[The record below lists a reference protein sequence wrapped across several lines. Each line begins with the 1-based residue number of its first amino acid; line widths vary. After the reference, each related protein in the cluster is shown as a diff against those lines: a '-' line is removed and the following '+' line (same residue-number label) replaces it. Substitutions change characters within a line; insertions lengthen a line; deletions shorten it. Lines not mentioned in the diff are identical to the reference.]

1 MNRDKVMTF
10 LKKSLRFLP
19 DKSYIKLYY
28 RLRVGRKLNMGNPTT
43 LNEKLQWMKFNY
55 RFPLQT
61 IVSDKYLVRD
71 YVENKIGIEYLIPLY
86 GNWLNFDDIDFDA
99 LPDQFVL
106 KCNHD
111 SGGLAICKD
120 KKTFDQEN
128 AKKKINKSLKDNFF
142 YIGREYQYKNI
153 IPRIICEKFI
163 SDNGN
168 VPMDYKIYCFNGK
181 PDVILVCKNR
191 FRNDSHRAQYL
202 YFDQNWNF
210 VPLNKGDELSENPN
224 IEKPKNLDKM
234 LSIARKLSED
244 FIFARIDLYNI
255 DGKIYFGEITL
266 TPNSGF
272 DPDITEETDLYFG
285 NKLEISLLKNAKG
298 KYITFLDGDDYY
310 SDCCKLQ
317 KQVDALEK
325 HPECVG
331 CGHPINMKW
340 EENPTRPAQSVGT
353 VASKA
358 VIIPRKIYWR
368 YLWLHADTLLFRNVI
383 RDKVESIDHNFFD
396 DNIIACYFLKFG
408 DFIYLP
414 ESMAVYRQIGESS
427 WNRRSELQKAYVN
440 MHVYKSSL
448 EILDGMKRDS
458 FIKCYVA
465 WKEFYKNRKK
475 TIKLDKDMGGLE
487 EIRFV
492 EKTLQ
497 YKDSNFIFKLKYEL
511 MYGPIMHSGFIIKC
525 FRKLRVFAYKK
536 V

>member
-191 FRNDSHRAQYL
+191 FRNDSHRAQYS

-285 NKLEISLLKNAKG
+285 NKLEIP
-298 KYITFLDGDDYY
+298 YWEQI
-310 SDCCKLQ
+310 Q
-317 KQVDALEK
+317 K
-325 HPECVG
+325 
-331 CGHPINMKW
+331 
-340 EENPTRPAQSVGT
+340 
-353 VASKA
+353 
-358 VIIPRKIYWR
+358 
-368 YLWLHADTLLFRNVI
+368 
-383 RDKVESIDHNFFD
+383 
-396 DNIIACYFLKFG
+396 
-408 DFIYLP
+408 
-414 ESMAVYRQIGESS
+414 
-427 WNRRSELQKAYVN
+427 
-440 MHVYKSSL
+440 
-448 EILDGMKRDS
+448 
-458 FIKCYVA
+458 
-465 WKEFYKNRKK
+465 
-475 TIKLDKDMGGLE
+475 
-487 EIRFV
+487 
-492 EKTLQ
+492 
-497 YKDSNFIFKLKYEL
+497 
-511 MYGPIMHSGFIIKC
+511 
-525 FRKLRVFAYKK
+525 
-536 V
+536 

>member
-1 MNRDKVMTF
+1 MNRDELMKT
-10 LKKSLRFLP
+10 LKKTLRILP
-19 DKSYIKLYY
+19 DKQYVKLYFHL
-28 RLRVGRKLNMGNPTT
+28 RLKRKLNLKNPRH
-43 LNEKLQWMKFNY
+43 LNDKLQWMKFNY

-71 YVENKIGIEYLIPLY
+71 YVEKKIGNEYLIPLY
-86 GNWLNFDDIDFDA
+86 GNWFKFNDIDFDT

-120 KKTFDQEN
+120 KKTFDKEN

-191 FRNDSHRAQYL
+191 FRNDSHKAQYL

-224 IEKPKNLDKM
+224 IEKPKNLDEM

-285 NKLEISLLKNAKG
+285 NKLE
-298 KYITFLDGDDYY
+298 
-310 SDCCKLQ
+310 
-317 KQVDALEK
+317 
-325 HPECVG
+325 
-331 CGHPINMKW
+331 
-340 EENPTRPAQSVGT
+340 RP
-353 VASKA
+353 
-358 VIIPRKIYWR
+358 YW
-368 YLWLHADTLLFRNVI
+368 N
-383 RDKVESIDHNFFD
+383 
-396 DNIIACYFLKFG
+396 
-408 DFIYLP
+408 
-414 ESMAVYRQIGESS
+414 
-427 WNRRSELQKAYVN
+427 
-440 MHVYKSSL
+440 
-448 EILDGMKRDS
+448 EIQR
-458 FIKCYVA
+458 
-465 WKEFYKNRKK
+465 
-475 TIKLDKDMGGLE
+475 
-487 EIRFV
+487 
-492 EKTLQ
+492 
-497 YKDSNFIFKLKYEL
+497 
-511 MYGPIMHSGFIIKC
+511 
-525 FRKLRVFAYKK
+525 
-536 V
+536 